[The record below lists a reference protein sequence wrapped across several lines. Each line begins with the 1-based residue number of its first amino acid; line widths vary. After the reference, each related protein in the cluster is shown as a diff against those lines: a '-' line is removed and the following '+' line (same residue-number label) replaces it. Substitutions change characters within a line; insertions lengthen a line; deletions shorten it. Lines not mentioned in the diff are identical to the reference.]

1 MNTAKKIRYISF
13 DYLIIII
20 FFIYPIAC
28 KTSKT
33 NSNRTVT
40 GNDGQTISDT
50 KETDWFTTDY
60 TEMKDKIY
68 HSDIKT
74 CMMYK
79 TGLTLNEPVIQLG
92 SEETVSLKFDDLSGN
107 LKDYSYSIIHCDRN
121 WKESGLTETEYSEG
135 FFINPVADYSISFNT
150 LQKYVH
156 YTVTLPNDD
165 LKILLSGN
173 YIIKVF
179 FTNDPEQIVLTKRF
193 MVTENKCIIQP
204 TVKRPSDLNER
215 YFKQEI
221 DFSVFPGSVTN
232 YENLHVV
239 IRQNS
244 RTDNEI
250 SGFQPVFFKDKELV
264 YDLDQPDI
272 FNGGNEFRFF
282 DIRSTSYTSERV
294 LQITKTDSLF
304 EAWVVPEESRAFK
317 KYITYSDLDGKFFI
331 ENQLSSDE
339 DNHTEADYIWVN
351 FYLKSEKPVTDG
363 TIYIFGALSDW
374 DFKPEFLLQYDDSLK
389 TYHKKILLKQ
399 GYYNYEYILL
409 KDNTKA
415 CSETEYE
422 GNHFET
428 ENSYSIFIYY
438 RDITDHHD
446 RLIGYKPF
454 TSIKF

>member
-179 FTNDPEQIVLTKRF
+179 LPMIL
-193 MVTENKCIIQP
+193 NK
-204 TVKRPSDLNER
+204 S
-215 YFKQEI
+215 F
-221 DFSVFPGSVTN
+221 
-232 YENLHVV
+232 
-239 IRQNS
+239 
-244 RTDNEI
+244 
-250 SGFQPVFFKDKELV
+250 
-264 YDLDQPDI
+264 
-272 FNGGNEFRFF
+272 
-282 DIRSTSYTSERV
+282 
-294 LQITKTDSLF
+294 
-304 EAWVVPEESRAFK
+304 
-317 KYITYSDLDGKFFI
+317 
-331 ENQLSSDE
+331 
-339 DNHTEADYIWVN
+339 
-351 FYLKSEKPVTDG
+351 
-363 TIYIFGALSDW
+363 
-374 DFKPEFLLQYDDSLK
+374 
-389 TYHKKILLKQ
+389 
-399 GYYNYEYILL
+399 
-409 KDNTKA
+409 
-415 CSETEYE
+415 
-422 GNHFET
+422 
-428 ENSYSIFIYY
+428 
-438 RDITDHHD
+438 
-446 RLIGYKPF
+446 
-454 TSIKF
+454 